1 MISCFYFTWIQLMKR
16 HPEIK
21 IVIDEIGCIAYLF
34 DDDCFRLS
42 K

>member
-16 HPEIK
+16 HFEIK
-21 IVIDEIGCIAYLF
+21 IVIDEIGCFAYLF
-34 DDDCFRLS
+34 HDDCSRLS

>member
-1 MISCFYFTWIQLMKR
+1 MKR